1 MPALVTPFDA
11 SGEID
16 LDAHRHNLTRLS
28 EMGIGGF
35 LLAGS
40 TGEGST
46 IEPGERAA
54 LVLSLRDTLGRKAHA
69 MVGVWAESVRMA
81 MAQIAESAEAGADS
95 VLVVTPTTF
104 ARRSTVTQEAYFRA
118 VADASPLPTLLYSV
132 PPNTGYALDEQVT
145 ARLSAHPNIVGMK
158 DSGGDAARIQRII
171 TAAPDDFLLF
181 NGASASLSL
190 AMAAGAHGAITASTN
205 YMPGPMMDLV
215 TAGRRSIAKAISL
228 QQGVTAMSAGVE
240 AHGIAGVKAA
250 SPAAGLRPGMLRPPL
265 ASLDKKTAA
274 AVLTIANGS

>member
-1 MPALVTPFDA
+1 MPALITPFDKN
-11 SGEID
+11 GEID
-16 LDAHRHNLTRLS
+16 LEAHRNNVGVLAELGL
-28 EMGIGGF
+28 EGF
-35 LLAGS
+35 LVAGS

-46 IEPGERAA
+46 IEPGERSA
-54 LVLSLRDTLGRKAHA
+54 LVGTVRVALGARPHVV
-69 MVGVWAESVRMA
+69 VGIWAESVRMA

-118 VADASPLPTLLYSV
+118 VAEASPLPTLLYSV

-158 DSGGDAARIQRII
+158 DSGGDAVRIQRII
-171 TAAPDDFLLF
+171 TAAPDNFLLF

-205 YMPGPMMDLV
+205 YMPGLMMALV
-215 TAGRRSIAKAISL
+215 AAGRRSTAKAISL
-228 QQGVTAMSAGVE
+228 QHGVTAISAGVE

-250 SPAAGLRPGMLRPPL
+250 SPAAGLRPGTLRPPL

-274 AVLTIANGS
+274 VVLSIANGT